1 MVVPAIPR
9 ESRLVEV
16 EQTVGYLVADARGAR
31 VGHVE
36 SLLYGTAPDHADAV
50 AVRSDGLF
58 HRHFIV
64 PAAAIAAVDDATG
77 RIALK
82 LEQPQLQRFL

>member
-1 MVVPAIPR
+1 MDVDR
-9 ESRLVEV
+9 
-16 EQTVGYLVADARGAR
+16 TVGYVVADARGAR

-36 SLLYGTAPDHADAV
+36 SLLFGSVPDHADAV

-64 PAAAIAAVDDATG
+64 PAAAIATVDDFNA
-77 RIALK
+77 RLALRV
-82 LEQPQLQRFL
+82 EQRQLQRFL